1 MTRKNKWTIFK
12 ASVALLGVACVSS
25 MLIGYWMEY
34 KCQQECE
41 FMFHRVFEL
50 NLEIKNLK
58 EENSLKLKKINML
71 NVLNRDYITA
81 ETIIYNIREKENELF
96 REYLNLCYTKG
107 ETHKKTLEIRHKWVV
122 VNNIMKDSKVK
133 TIAEI
138 KVEQHD

>member
-12 ASVALLGVACVSS
+12 ASVALLGVASVSS

-34 KCQQECE
+34 KCQKECE
-41 FMFHRVFEL
+41 FMFHKVFEL

-71 NVLNRDYITA
+71 NVLNRDYVKA
-81 ETIIYNIREKENELF
+81 ENIIYNIREKENELF

-107 ETHKKTLEIRHKWVV
+107 ETHKKHSNLDI
-122 VNNIMKDSKVK
+122 NGLFLI
-133 TIAEI
+133 IL
-138 KVEQHD
+138 

>member
-1 MTRKNKWTIFK
+1 
-12 ASVALLGVACVSS
+12 

-34 KCQQECE
+34 KCQKECE
-41 FMFHRVFEL
+41 FMFHKVFEL

-71 NVLNRDYITA
+71 NVLNRDYVKA
-81 ETIIYNIREKENELF
+81 ENIIYNIREKENELF

-107 ETHKKTLEIRHKWVV
+107 ETHKKTLELRHKWVV
-122 VNNIMKDSKVK
+122 LNNIMKDSKVK

-138 KVEQHD
+138 KVEQND